1 MTLLNNLKIYLK
13 VLNWFSLTEGN
24 CNEGPR
30 ILRENSIFKILKL
43 AQTTL
48 VLTDRRNCNT
58 ERSNNFR
65 GKLYIQNFKI
75 GQTKHCSIL
84 LKGNLKLLNICLFV
98 CLLFKSSKFLFS
110 SLLDFFSLFSFI
122 LISFLLAFLFLP
134 GIQNVILPGYC
145 HFYAF
150 MCLFF
155 VFIVY
160 IYIYIYIKK

>member
-122 LISFLLAFLFLP
+122 LISFFVSFSISSRYTKFYFAWLLSFLCFYVSVFC
-134 GIQNVILPGYC
+134 IYC
-145 HFYAF
+145 
-150 MCLFF
+150 L
-155 VFIVY
+155 
-160 IYIYIYIKK
+160 YIYIYIKK

>member
-75 GQTKHCSIL
+75 GQTKHCPIL

-98 CLLFKSSKFLFS
+98 CLFFKSSKFCFLAYQISFLCFLLS
-110 SLLDFFSLFSFI
+110 SFH
-122 LISFLLAFLFLP
+122 FLLAFLFLP
-134 GIQNVILPGYC
+134 GIQNFILPGYC

-160 IYIYIYIKK
+160 IYIYI